1 MWEIDKK
8 SKQPIYRQISDQL
21 REKIMKGEYTPGSVL
36 PTERKLAEQIGVNR
50 STVVHAYDE
59 LTSIGLIERK
69 RGSGTKVSTQ
79 KWGISPAGSTN
90 WKAYVDSGSFLPPH
104 PLIQKIHELSHN
116 KSLWNLAGGELGPD
130 LFPDS
135 LLKPQY
141 EKILGAEELFE
152 DEDPQGYRPL
162 RETISHHMKEVYHVD
177 TTADSIMITSGAQQA
192 IYLMTQCLLSPGD
205 AIAIEAPSYYYSLPL
220 FQSAGLRIFALPI
233 DEEGINPEDVKVLY
247 QKHRIK
253 LVFLNPIFQNPTSVS
268 LSEDRKKE
276 LVDLCASLS
285 IPIVEDN
292 PFSLLSYDE
301 ESGSLMKSK
310 DQTGNVLYLGS
321 LSKTVGSNIRIGWLI
336 APKTVIQRLMDARN
350 QMDFGLSIFPQL
362 VADHFMSSGKYQE
375 HVDRLVAELKD
386 RRDRAIE
393 ILERDFK
400 DYVTFQTPH
409 GGLYIWLRLKTP
421 IQDSK
426 LLHQAANHGVIIMP
440 GSVLGSS
447 EGYIRLTF
455 ARLAKDELEAALEA
469 LRQTFHS
476 LIK

>member
-36 PTERKLAEQIGVNR
+36 PTERKLADQIGVNR

-79 KWGISPAGSTN
+79 KWGISPAGSPN
-90 WKAYVDSGSFLPPH
+90 WKAYVDSGAFLPPH

-116 KSLWNLAGGELGPD
+116 KTLWNLAGGELGPD
-130 LFPDS
+130 LFPGS

-141 EKILGAEELFE
+141 DKILGPEELFE

-162 RETISHHMKEVYHVD
+162 RETIARHMKVTYNVD
-177 TTADSIMITSGAQQA
+177 TTPDSVMITSGAQQA

-233 DEEGINPEDVKVLY
+233 DEEGINPEDVKTLY

-268 LSEDRKKE
+268 LSEKRKRD
-276 LVDLCASLS
+276 LVDMCRSLS
-285 IPIVEDN
+285 IPIVEDD
-292 PFSLLSYDE
+292 PFSLLSFE
-301 ESGSLMKSK
+301 GKTGQLMKKMDES
-310 DQTGNVLYLGS
+310 GNVLYLGS

-336 APKTVIQRLMDARN
+336 APKPVISRLMDARN

-362 VADHFMSSGKYQE
+362 VANYFMRSGKYEE
-375 HVDRLVAELKD
+375 HVAHLVSELKNRCD
-386 RRDRAIE
+386 VAIS
-393 ILERDFK
+393 ILKRHFSDFL
-400 DYVTFQTPH
+400 TFHEPK
-409 GGLYIWLRLKTP
+409 GGLYIWLKLKIP
-421 IQDSK
+421 IQESR
-426 LLHQAANHGVIIMP
+426 LFHQAANNKVILMP
-440 GSVLGSS
+440 GSVLGAS
-447 EGYIRLTF
+447 EGFIRLTF
-455 ARLAKDELEAALEA
+455 ARLSKEELEKALEA
-469 LRQTFHS
+469 FRKT
-476 LIK
+476 LIQLI